1 MATGNR
7 AAEVLRP
14 SRMSDALS
22 KVADD
27 TSSERVA
34 SNAGDVFKEQVGG
47 PTDVA
52 SGSGTD
58 HFDVVTFPIHLVAA
72 DGARGCLCDGVEIG
86 DGEPKG
92 RIGVDSV
99 T

>member
-1 MATGNR
+1 MRSNVTKSDGNR
-7 AAEVLRP
+7 EPGRRGP
-14 SRMSDALS
+14 QAL
-22 KVADD
+22 ADVPR
-27 TSSERVA
+27 ERVA

-58 HFDVVTFPIHLVAA
+58 HFDVVTFPIHLVAT
-72 DGARGCLCDGVEIG
+72 DGARGCLRDRVEIG
-86 DGEPKG
+86 DGQPKG
-92 RIGVDSV
+92 RIGVDRA

>member
-7 AAEVLRP
+7 AAEVLKP
-14 SRMSDALS
+14 WRMSHALS
-22 KVADD
+22 EVDD
-27 TSSERVA
+27 DASGERVA

-58 HFDVVTFPIHLVAA
+58 HFDVVTFPIHLVAT
-72 DGARGCLCDGVEIG
+72 DGARGCLRDRVEIG
-86 DGEPKG
+86 DGQPKG
-92 RIGVDSV
+92 RIGVDRA